1 MNDGMM
7 DGSMVAVVVCMVL
20 MGLWALLT
28 VGPSCPD
35 SEKEPEKAPEE
46 MGRAMAG
53 LFGVLLLT
61 VVMIVLVFK
70 F

>member
-7 DGSMVAVVVCMVL
+7 DGSMVAVVVCLVL
-20 MGLWALLT
+20 TVIWAFLT
-28 VGPSCPD
+28 VGPSCPN
-35 SEKEPEKAPEE
+35 SEKEPKKAGEE
-46 MGRAMAG
+46 MGRAFAG

-61 VVMIVLVFK
+61 VIMLVLVFQ